1 MLVIDLAVKYGGG
14 FCVGDLLPSLRL
26 VDVVTGLTRR
36 LWRALRQLDA
46 IFDKIIAEHEARREE
61 KEMTTGD
68 DDLLSVLLRMKAE
81 GELQTIISV
90 TSIKAIL
97 FISGEMLSNEIL
109 SLFFLCCLILAHRQA
124 DMLAGGTETTLS
136 ADEWIMS
143 ELTRNPEVM
152 AKAQAEVRRAL
163 DGKSPQGHEGQMDKL
178 SYTRMVIKEG
188 MRLHTVFPLLLP
200 RLCRETCEV
209 GGFKVAKGCKVIINA
224 WAIARSPAYWQDPEE
239 FKPERFD
246 NSDVDYIGS
255 QLEFIPFGSG
265 RRMRPGN
272 TFGIAALEFIVAR
285 LLYYFDWSLPNGMRP
300 DQLDMDMVVG
310 STMRRKNHLHL
321 VASMY
326 KEIPSASGI

>member
-97 FISGEMLSNEIL
+97 FIS
-109 SLFFLCCLILAHRQA
+109 
-124 DMLAGGTETTLS
+124 ETTLS